1 MDLLSMYYYAGT
13 PVLLCNIIC
22 YSITT
27 LSTSISSSQNVFKFI
42 SEHVEPD
49 CVIFNNFVEN
59 NDLNEKLKIL
69 KSFILDVLSKY
80 CDNWDEFEML
90 KKEIEKQTFE
100 NLNSICCKMD
110 DYIIISNK
118 NIISSEDVLISNDD
132 NAIIN
137 LNNNVIEIL
146 DRIDEP
152 IKLAI
157 VSLSQIVYEICIL
170 LENTQNKI
178 TEHKKSFMK
187 NLITLILKN
196 EISKL
201 NKLCKILELRSKMLF
216 DLVLIYKK

>member
-1 MDLLSMYYYAGT
+1 
-13 PVLLCNIIC
+13 
-22 YSITT
+22 
-27 LSTSISSSQNVFKFI
+27 
-42 SEHVEPD
+42 
-49 CVIFNNFVEN
+49 
-59 NDLNEKLKIL
+59 
-69 KSFILDVLSKY
+69 
-80 CDNWDEFEML
+80 L
-90 KKEIEKQTFE
+90 KKRFYKSK
-100 NLNSICCKMD
+100 LY

-118 NIISSEDVLISNDD
+118 NIISSEDVLISSDD
-132 NAIIN
+132 NAMIN

>member
-49 CVIFNNFVEN
+49 CVIFNNYVEN
-59 NDLNEKLKIL
+59 YDLNEKLKVL
-69 KSFILDVLSKY
+69 NSFILDVLSKY
-80 CDNWDEFEML
+80 CDDRNEFEIL
-90 KKEIEKQTFE
+90 KKEIDKQTFE
-100 NLNSICCKMD
+100 NLNSMCHT

-118 NIISSEDVLISNDD
+118 NLISSEDLSISDND
-132 NAIIN
+132 NSIIK
-137 LNNNVIEIL
+137 LNDNVIKIL

-152 IKLAI
+152 IKFAI
-157 VSLSQIVYEICIL
+157 ISLSQIVHEICVL

-178 TEHKKSFMK
+178 KEHKKSFMK
-187 NLITLILKN
+187 NLITLVLKN

-201 NKLCKILELRSKMLF
+201 NKLHKILEIRTKMLF